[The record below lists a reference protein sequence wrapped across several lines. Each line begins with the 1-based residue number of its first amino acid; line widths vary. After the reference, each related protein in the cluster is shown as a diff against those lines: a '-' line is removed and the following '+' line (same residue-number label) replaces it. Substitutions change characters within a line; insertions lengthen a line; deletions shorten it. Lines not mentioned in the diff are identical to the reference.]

1 VREPASK
8 TSFRNI
14 AREVS
19 FSVNCPLGTRASYS
33 KSRFSGNAAMATG
46 GNYSPAAENSQNASV
61 PSAARGENQRKELV
75 RHAPPIP
82 KHNPVKDSNTP
93 HRKIL
98 IREGS

>member
-1 VREPASK
+1 MSSD
-8 TSFRNI
+8 TS
-14 AREVS
+14 
-19 FSVNCPLGTRASYS
+19 L
-33 KSRFSGNAAMATG
+33 KSRVFGNFPTPRRQRGQVTGDLHFSGCAAMATG

-75 RHAPPIP
+75 RQAPPIP
-82 KHNPVKDSNTP
+82 KHNPVKDKNTP